1 MEAMRQS
8 WTDERLDDFRG
19 EVNRRFDEVDG
30 RVDSEWQRIG
40 DSTQVN
46 GRLDSIDDRLAGF
59 QRVLLQAAVA
69 FGVGLLGVLAALI
82 GVIAT
87 QL

>member
-8 WTDERLDDFRG
+8 WTDERLDDFR
-19 EVNRRFDEVDG
+19 ESVDRRFDETN
-30 RVDSEWQRIG
+30 QRMDAG
-40 DSTQVN
+40 FAQVN
-46 GRLDSIDDRLAGF
+46 GRLDSIDDRLAGLH
-59 QRVLLQAAVA
+59 RVLLQAAVA
-69 FGVGLLGVLAALI
+69 FGVGILSLVAAML